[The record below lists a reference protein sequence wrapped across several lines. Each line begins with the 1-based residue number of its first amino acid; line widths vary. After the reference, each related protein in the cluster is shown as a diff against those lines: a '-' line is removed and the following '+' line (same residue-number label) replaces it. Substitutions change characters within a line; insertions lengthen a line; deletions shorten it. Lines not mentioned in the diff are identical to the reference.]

1 MDRGGGGR
9 EVVEEEEEQELLGQ
23 VVPLVS
29 IQSSESL
36 RSTRNVNECPE
47 VVGERESVRRV

>member
-1 MDRGGGGR
+1 MGRGGGGGR

-29 IQSSESL
+29 IQS
-36 RSTRNVNECPE
+36 VNECPE